1 MANGRREVMHTLG
14 VAVCVLSAVCMAA
27 PNLGVVS
34 PLRTGVE
41 DRAPLLLGPPAGL
54 PSSSAGL
61 LVKALIETG
70 LEKPS
75 ALMASSSTS
84 SCA

>member
-1 MANGRREVMHTLG
+1 MLANGRREVMHTLG
-14 VAVCVLSAVCMAA
+14 VAVCVLSAVCMA
-27 PNLGVVS
+27 GGVS

-41 DRAPLLLGPPAGL
+41 DRAPLLLAPPAGL
-54 PSSSAGL
+54 LSSAGL
-61 LVKALIETG
+61 LVKALIEAG